1 MRNRVAA
8 PIVIGGSLVV
18 LVATATVAVAWL
30 LWARADDR
38 GREQDDR
45 AAQTVNEVLQNS
57 LGRVLTSL
65 RAAAGLVDAGG
76 QVDTESFQSYAQAVG
91 SIGASDGLALAEI
104 VRAGDRARFEA
115 ETGRRISELARPGTL
130 RAAARRASYVPIVA
144 VWPED
149 GEKTALLGFDLTSDP
164 VRGETIDR
172 ARGTRRTMFTPDI
185 PFVVGGRGFQAFR
198 PIYPPNEEQAA
209 PVGYVTTWFSRE
221 VVRAVLSGL
230 PPDVRTRITVGDA
243 QVYATRDAPADG
255 ATRSLALG
263 GRRWIVTA
271 RGQTVSHAS
280 SLAVLVGGGIL
291 ALMLGAFTWTRISSE
306 RRLVRAHEAERAA
319 RERLELLERTSAHLG
334 AAETAREVA
343 AATVADLVAAD
354 MDVAAVYVGRVD
366 EPERLAAEGSPG
378 DLAAA
383 DDAMAEAMATGR
395 TVRERQAPR
404 YRGTTGRNP
413 RRSRHSSP
421 YRCSAPDGRSRA
433 LSSPDPVDRDGS
445 CRR

>member
-172 ARGTRRTMFTPDI
+172 ARGTL
-185 PFVVGGRGFQAFR
+185 
-198 PIYPPNEEQAA
+198 N
-209 PVGYVTTWFSRE
+209 
-221 VVRAVLSGL
+221 L
-230 PPDVRTRITVGDA
+230 
-243 QVYATRDAPADG
+243 DG
-255 ATRSLALG
+255 A
-263 GRRWIVTA
+263 
-271 RGQTVSHAS
+271 
-280 SLAVLVGGGIL
+280 
-291 ALMLGAFTWTRISSE
+291 E
-306 RRLVRAHEAERAA
+306 
-319 RERLELLERTSAHLG
+319 
-334 AAETAREVA
+334 
-343 AATVADLVAAD
+343 
-354 MDVAAVYVGRVD
+354 
-366 EPERLAAEGSPG
+366 
-378 DLAAA
+378 
-383 DDAMAEAMATGR
+383 
-395 TVRERQAPR
+395 
-404 YRGTTGRNP
+404 P
-413 RRSRHSSP
+413 RRKQW
-421 YRCSAPDGRSRA
+421 
-433 LSSPDPVDRDGS
+433 
-445 CRR
+445 